1 MIILKFTAIL
11 LMNPNPKA
19 LLKKTLSGISICLPL
34 LTPSAIFALES
45 CGENSPKPGV
55 EVKVDE
61 SGESFKY
68 RSTVV
73 IEVSA
78 DNPTNLLGAQK
89 IAKRKARA
97 GFVEFW
103 NDADLREQCATGDVY
118 EQTINVVTEG
128 DDKTKLTNTNQAY
141 KVTCEIQE
149 NYKGILKAAKFGGD
163 CHVGNLYFYS
173 LIISEETVNAA
184 LGGQS
189 LIKNSSSQ
197 NNDKKVKFNT
207 YDKYEF

>member
-1 MIILKFTAIL
+1 MFIFKFVAIFIDELKKKKMI
-11 LMNPNPKA
+11 
-19 LLKKTLSGISICLPL
+19 KKTLSGISICIPL
-34 LTPSAIFALES
+34 LIPTAIFALES
-45 CGENSPKPGV
+45 CGENAPQPGV
-55 EVKVDE
+55 EIKVDE

-68 RSTVV
+68 RATVA
-73 IEVSA
+73 IEVPA
-78 DNPTNLLGAQK
+78 DNPTKLLAAQK

-97 GFVEFW
+97 AFVEFW
-103 NDADLREQCATGDVY
+103 NDSDLQEQCVTGDLL
-118 EQTINVVTEG
+118 EQSINVVAEG
-128 DDKTKLTNTNQAY
+128 DAETKISNTNQAY
-141 KVTCEIQE
+141 KVTCEIRE
-149 NYKGILKAAKFGGD
+149 NYRGIIKAAKFAGD
-163 CHVGNLYFYS
+163 CQVGNLYFYS

>member
-1 MIILKFTAIL
+1 MI
-11 LMNPNPKA
+11 
-19 LLKKTLSGISICLPL
+19 KKVLSGIGICIPIF
-34 LTPSAIFALES
+34 TPTAIFALET
-45 CGENSPKPGV
+45 CGENTPQPGV

-61 SGESFKY
+61 SGDSFKY
-68 RSTVV
+68 RSTVA
-73 IEVSA
+73 IEVPA
-78 DNPTNLLGAQK
+78 DNPTKLLTAQK

-103 NDADLREQCATGDVY
+103 NDSDLQEQCATDDLV
-118 EQTINVVTEG
+118 EMNINVVAEG
-128 DDKTKLTNTNQAY
+128 DAETKISNTTQAY
-141 KVTCEIQE
+141 KVTCEIRE
-149 NYKGILKAAKFGGD
+149 NYRGIIKGAEFAGD
-163 CHVGNLYFYS
+163 CQVGNIYYYS

-189 LIKNSSSQ
+189 LIKNSGSQ